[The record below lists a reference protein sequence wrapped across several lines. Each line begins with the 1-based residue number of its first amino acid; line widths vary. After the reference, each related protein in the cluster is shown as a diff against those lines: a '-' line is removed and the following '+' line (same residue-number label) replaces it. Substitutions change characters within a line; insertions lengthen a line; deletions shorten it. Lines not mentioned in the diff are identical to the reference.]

1 MITIIVTIYNDDNN
15 SNDNNNN
22 NNNNDNNSNNNSND
36 NNNDNDNNNEHTHT
50 QYTIMSIFQIAVE
63 NGPFDDLHIMI
74 YLQTMAIPV
83 ARCNYQRAIDL

>member
-1 MITIIVTIYNDDNN
+1 MMIIIVMIITIITIIMIIIVITIVMITTMIMIIITN
-15 SNDNNNN
+15 
-22 NNNNDNNSNNNSND
+22 
-36 NNNDNDNNNEHTHT
+36 THT